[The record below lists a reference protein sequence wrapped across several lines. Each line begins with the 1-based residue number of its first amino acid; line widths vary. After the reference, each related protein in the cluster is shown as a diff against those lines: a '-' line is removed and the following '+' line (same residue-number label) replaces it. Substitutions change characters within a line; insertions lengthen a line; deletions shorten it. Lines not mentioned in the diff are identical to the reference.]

1 MLYDLCNKTNI
12 SHVNHF
18 SLCLEIDQLTG
29 PTLFSLSLTI
39 YFVTA
44 WILCSCGL
52 RLVAISELHIALDT
66 FAFLVSGN
74 LHDQLDKGDLSI

>member
-44 WILCSCGL
+44 WILCSCG
-52 RLVAISELHIALDT
+52 IALDT

-74 LHDQLDKGDLSI
+74 LHDQLEKGDLSI